1 MLFRSKLAENGNV
14 QANSE
19 QTPLPPADLDVQVEH
34 AETTQTNATGIA
46 PHQPVATERPLNVT
60 DALTYL
66 DSVKMKFQ
74 TNPEVYNRFL
84 DIMKDFKSQM

>member
-1 MLFRSKLAENGNV
+1 MSENGKITES
-14 QANSE
+14 AKTEPPTE
-19 QTPLPPADLDVQVEH
+19 QSLLSSVPTDLDVKH
-34 AETTQTNATGIA
+34 AEPPQSDSTVAATA
-46 PHQPVATERPLNVT
+46 QQVATERPLNVT

-66 DSVKMKFQ
+66 DSVKMKFH